1 MTFSI
6 WTNSFCYFFTV
17 DIDTYYGII
26 DTNVLNGD
34 DMYRRKVYVEVV
46 LRQDTDGHKR
56 PLSIRW
62 EDGEVYE
69 IDRLKDVRLAASL
82 KVGGYGWRYTVFIEG
97 KETYLFEEDN
107 RWFVEAKV

>member
-1 MTFSI
+1 MLYI
-6 WTNSFCYFFTV
+6 CYFFTV
-17 DIDTYYGII
+17 DFGAYYAII
-26 DTNVLNGD
+26 NTNVLIGD
-34 DMYRRKVYVEVV
+34 GMYRRKVYVEVV
-46 LRQDTDGHKR
+46 LKQDIDGHKR

-82 KVGGYGWRYTVFIEG
+82 RVGGYGLRYTVFIEG